1 MTSHFNKNVSGDDL
15 NKLIEKTEEYL
26 SVLIELKQLRSSGHR
41 PVWWENRPKSIN
53 KKMTAQYTVVKCSC
67 GHTTKYKVP
76 LTTLDDFECPRKNRK
91 ENCARKV

>member
-1 MTSHFNKNVSGDDL
+1 MTSLSNQNISDDDL

-26 SVLIELKQLRSSGHR
+26 SVLIELKQYRNKANHR
-41 PVWWENRPKSIN
+41 PSGWVRKSGNPEGRIN
-53 KKMTAQYTVVKCSC
+53 QVTCSC

-91 ENCARKV
+91 ENRARKV